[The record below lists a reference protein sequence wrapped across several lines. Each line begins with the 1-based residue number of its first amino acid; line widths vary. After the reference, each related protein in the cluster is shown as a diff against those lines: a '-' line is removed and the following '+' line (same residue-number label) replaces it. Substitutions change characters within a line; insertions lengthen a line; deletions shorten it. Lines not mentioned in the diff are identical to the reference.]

1 MNVTK
6 PFNCHTYN
14 IVYVIRFTKCTKLY
28 IGETGRTLN
37 THFKEHLAD
46 IKYHSHRDKSI
57 ANISPR
63 LVTPLQ
69 LR

>member
-1 MNVTK
+1 M
-6 PFNCHTYN
+6 
-14 IVYVIRFTKCTKLY
+14 IRFTKCTKLY